1 MKLKNGFYEFDLI
14 VCDEAH
20 RTTGATE
27 VGKEGSTFVKVHS
40 DNNIKAKKRLYQT
53 ATPRIYGEDAK
64 QKADEM
70 SVVIADM
77 NDKGIYG
84 EEFYRIGFGDAV
96 NKGILTDYKVMVL
109 AVDEEVIARRFQT
122 MLANKRDTELEFDDV
137 TKIIGCWNGLIKR
150 KSNSNIISA
159 NPMKRAI
166 AFAGTIRESK
176 LIKEMFT
183 EVVDMY
189 INESGDQT
197 ETVRVE
203 IDHADGSMNALQ
215 KNEKISWLKAD
226 VPQNT
231 CRILSNARFLTE
243 GVDVPDLDAVMFL
256 KPRKSRID
264 IAQAVGRVM
273 RKAEGKDYGY
283 VILPIGIPAGVDE
296 NSVLNK
302 NEKYQVVW
310 DVLNALRSLDERF
323 DATIN
328 KLELN
333 KRNLNSFKLLE

>member
-1 MKLKNGFYEFDLI
+1 MLLLFVQIEKLQKIKGESDFEDIAAADLGYPATTDYHKLLERQLIIDSSDSQSKFLVVFSTYQSIDVLIEAQKNGFYEFDLI

-27 VGKEGSTFVKVHS
+27 LGKEASAFVKVHS

-77 NDKGIYG
+77 NDKDIYG

-197 ETVRVE
+197 ETFRVE

-226 VPQNT
+226 VPPNT
-231 CRILSNARFLTE
+231 CRIL
-243 GVDVPDLDAVMFL
+243 
-256 KPRKSRID
+256 
-264 IAQAVGRVM
+264 
-273 RKAEGKDYGY
+273 
-283 VILPIGIPAGVDE
+283 
-296 NSVLNK
+296 
-302 NEKYQVVW
+302 
-310 DVLNALRSLDERF
+310 
-323 DATIN
+323 
-328 KLELN
+328 
-333 KRNLNSFKLLE
+333 